1 MILEYA
7 CKKQKHVCRSTFV
20 AELFAAV
27 DAIDAA
33 LHIATAMLELVAGPQ
48 TLDAMGSFR
57 EGRLTS
63 PLPIT
68 DAIDAASVFE
78 SIVADFVKV
87 PAEMILFLHLLWVR
101 DLLSRG

>member
-27 DAIDAA
+27 DAIDVA
-33 LHIATAMLELVAGPQ
+33 LHIATALFELVAGPQ
-48 TLDAMGSFR
+48 TLDAMRSFR

-68 DAIDAASVFE
+68 VAIDAASVFE
-78 SIVADFVKV
+78 VIVTDRVKF
-87 PAEMILFLHLLWVR
+87 PAQKGIFIHLLWVR
-101 DLLSRG
+101 